1 MRPDEGPRERKE
13 AQMKWRSL
21 FLALATSAAA
31 ATLLTAQ
38 EVTSKTTTIE
48 RSDNPRIV
56 TVTGEIVKYEPGQT
70 IVIRE
75 PNRRVVT
82 YTLSPSAEIPQDIQV
97 GRTVTISSEPSS
109 DGSGPALVTKVTE
122 TSVTPGGQTKTTT
135 ERTESGPNGE
145 TKTTTTTVSGT
156 VSSYEPGQYIMIE
169 RPNHHAVRY
178 TITRESELPQ
188 DLAVGK
194 TVTIRT
200 YRSGGNEVVRQV
212 TVTRTRVQ

>member
-1 MRPDEGPRERKE
+1 
-13 AQMKWRSL
+13 MKWRSL

-31 ATLLTAQ
+31 ATLLVAQ

-48 RSDNPRIV
+48 SPDSSRIV
-56 TVTGEIVKYEPGQT
+56 TVTGEVVKYQPGQT

-82 YTLSPSAEIPQDIQV
+82 YTLNPSVEIPQDVQV
-97 GRTVTISSEPSS
+97 GRRVTVSTEPAS
-109 DGSGPALVTKVTE
+109 DGSGPAVVTKVTT
-122 TSVTPGGQTKTTT
+122 TSMTPEGQTKTTT

-145 TKTTTTTVSGT
+145 TKTTTTTISGT
-156 VSSYEPGQYIMIE
+156 VSSYEPGQYLMIE
-169 RPNHHAVRY
+169 RPDHHTVRY
-178 TITRESELPQ
+178 TITRESQLPQ

-200 YRSGGNEVVRQV
+200 YRSNGNEVVRQV

>member
-1 MRPDEGPRERKE
+1 
-13 AQMKWRSL
+13 MKWRSL
-21 FLALATSAAA
+21 FLALATTAA
-31 ATLLTAQ
+31 ATLLMAQ
-38 EVTSKTTTIE
+38 EVTSKQTTVQ
-48 RSDNPRIV
+48 SPDGSRIV
-56 TVTGEIVKYEPGQT
+56 TVTGEVVKYQPGQT
-70 IVIRE
+70 IVIRD

-97 GRTVTISSEPSS
+97 GRTVTVSTEPAS
-109 DGSGPALVTKVTE
+109 DGSGPAIVTKVTT
-122 TSVTPGGQTKTTT
+122 TSMTPEGQTKTTT

-145 TKTTTTTVSGT
+145 MKTTTTSISGT

-169 RPNHHAVRY
+169 RPDHHSVRY

-200 YRSGGNEVVRQV
+200 YKSNGNEVVKQV
-212 TVTRTRVQ
+212 TVTKTRIQ